1 LGRALMRLNRTY
13 STLYA
18 RGWSKV
24 GRAPGFNRPQH
35 WRHPKLDGWY
45 MTDKAIKLEGA
56 RS

>member
-1 LGRALMRLNRTY
+1 MRLNRTY